1 MSSYKFSLSI
11 ITTFYNNANCVD
23 KFFNEIE
30 KIYKK
35 FKDKNYQN
43 EIELIIVNDGS
54 KKSEYDI
61 LINRI
66 NNKEFKIKLISHL
79 SNQGQ
84 HQSLISGLK
93 HSKKNY
99 VAIINFDLD
108 EDPKHILELYEK
120 IIDDKDIQS
129 IVCVTDYNYNNFKN
143 ILSSLF
149 WKLYNFSYKDRKL
162 NLKKRPRTLRVMT
175 RVIVD
180 NIISNSK
187 RNIFFEGLFR
197 ESVDLNL
204 IKYLEIKV
212 NKSDTSYSFIK
223 RLKLSLVAFYN
234 KKHFVF
240 NIYLALL
247 IFIGFLSLLVSFK
260 YLLQYLFLETSVPG
274 FPSIIISLWFLGSV
288 ITAGISLILY
298 ILLDMRTEKEFNKPI
313 EIKIDEN

>member
-1 MSSYKFSLSI
+1 M
-11 ITTFYNNANCVD
+11 
-23 KFFNEIE
+23 
-30 KIYKK
+30 
-35 FKDKNYQN
+35 
-43 EIELIIVNDGS
+43 
-54 KKSEYDI
+54 
-61 LINRI
+61 
-66 NNKEFKIKLISHL
+66 ISHL

-187 RNIFFEGLFR
+187 RNIFLKDYLE

-260 YLLQYLFLETSVPG
+260 YLLQYLFLETSVQD
-274 FPSIIISLWFLGSV
+274 FHQL
-288 ITAGISLILY
+288 
-298 ILLDMRTEKEFNKPI
+298 
-313 EIKIDEN
+313 